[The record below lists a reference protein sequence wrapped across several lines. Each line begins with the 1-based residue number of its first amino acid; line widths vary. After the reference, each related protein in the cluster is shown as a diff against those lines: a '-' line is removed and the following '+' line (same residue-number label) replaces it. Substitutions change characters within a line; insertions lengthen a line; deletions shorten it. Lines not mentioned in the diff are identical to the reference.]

1 MDRQKGTDSAEAL
14 QYHNHC
20 LQMLIP
26 TLSGVQ
32 ENVTDV
38 ILAAVAILR
47 QHEEM
52 DRMFTCSIMHWN

>member
-1 MDRQKGTDSAEAL
+1 
-14 QYHNHC
+14 
-20 LQMLIP
+20 MLIP

-52 DRMFTCSIMHWN
+52 DRMLHVRLCIGIDTYINPHR